1 MIGIIV
7 LGLLCLAAASVLLR
21 AVLFVLDKRNHEP
34 LAKVA
39 SIVRAIG
46 FSPLIAF
53 EWAYY
58 LATTCVLIALA
69 VYCFG

>member
-1 MIGIIV
+1 
-7 LGLLCLAAASVLLR
+7 
-21 AVLFVLDKRNHEP
+21 LFVLDKRNHEP
-34 LAKVA
+34 FAKVA

-58 LATTCVLIALA
+58 LATTCMLIALA